1 MSLEKMEALEVR
13 VKRLVDMVQHLKEAN
28 NVLQQDL
35 EQAQQRIVQQ
45 ESLSQDWEE
54 ERTHIRAR
62 IEKVLDDL
70 HFLEAQDPE
79 LQGANQGRHLGC
91 HQYCRSTF

>member
-13 VKRLVDMVQHLKEAN
+13 VKRLVDMVQHLKDAN
-28 NVLQQDL
+28 NGLQQDL
-35 EQAQQRIVQQ
+35 EQAQQRLVQQ

-54 ERTHIRAR
+54 ERTHIRTR

-70 HFLEAQDPE
+70 HFLEAQETE
-79 LQGANQGRHLGC
+79 LQEVTSDES
-91 HQYCRSTF
+91 Y